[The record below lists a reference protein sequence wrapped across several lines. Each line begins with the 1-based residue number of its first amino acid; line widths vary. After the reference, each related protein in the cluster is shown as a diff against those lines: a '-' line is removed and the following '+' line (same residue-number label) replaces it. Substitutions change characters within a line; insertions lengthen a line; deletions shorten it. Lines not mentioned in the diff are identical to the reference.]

1 MSKLK
6 LIGGIVNHHGYTSV
20 GDLKRLKSTRRLFSN
35 NNYFL
40 VDRDGVL
47 NVSPKKRYVTN
58 SDELKINKKLCSKLP
73 KNSNLLYNKSSWII
87 YKGSKFEKLKK
98 NK

>member
-6 LIGGIVNHHGYTSV
+6 LTEGIVNHHGYTSV

-58 SDELKINKKLCSKLP
+58 SSELKINKKLCSKLP
-73 KNSNLLYNKSSWII
+73 KIQT
-87 YKGSKFEKLKK
+87 FCV
-98 NK
+98 